1 MKPQQTKQQKH
12 TAALSVNAGHG
23 RAHKFWGIVALA
35 GLFACGLMVGMG
47 INKNKTDIQEIGM
60 TASQCDNLAMELI
73 NAARYVSDSCIT
85 RIRELNEVY
94 TKNCVGRTVMMEQVE
109 SEKTTPQVQDNTDK
123 KTCEVIENL
132 LESRLFLKES
142 DNINIHINNVDVY
155 ENLVAN
161 GCPENTEKYKELI
174 ARENAII
181 AALQSAGQ
189 RENSKTCQEIEQVL
203 SGMIDMFPRSAE
215 QYINNAQIY
224 ANLSERGC
232 PENSQHFV
240 ELAAKELEIARAL
253 RDDEF
258 NESETVEVVETYKR
272 LEMKQVAKEVLDKV
286 QKLTDPA
293 IDFILQME
301 KIINE

>member
-12 TAALSVNAGHG
+12 TAALSVNVGHG

-73 NAARYVSDSCIT
+73 NAARCVADSCIT

-109 SEKTTPQVQDNTDK
+109 SEKTTSQVQDNTDK

-258 NESETVEVVETYKR
+258 NESETVEVVQTYKR